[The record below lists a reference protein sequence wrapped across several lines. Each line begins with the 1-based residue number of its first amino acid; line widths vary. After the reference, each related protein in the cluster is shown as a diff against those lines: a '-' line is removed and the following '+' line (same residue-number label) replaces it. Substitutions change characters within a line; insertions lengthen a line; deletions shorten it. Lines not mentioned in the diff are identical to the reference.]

1 MSVKEN
7 FDQLNY
13 PVIVIIG
20 GGFGGLRLARKLS
33 GKKYKVFL
41 FDKNNYHNFQPL
53 MYQVATGGLG
63 SDAIAYPFRKVIG
76 PLPNVAYRMAQVENI
91 HPEKNSIKTN
101 VGEFSYNYLVLATG
115 SATNYFGNAETEE
128 KTISI
133 KSIPEALD
141 IRSLIL
147 QEFEKAMLLKSD
159 NDKRKAL
166 NFVIVGGGP
175 TGVELAGAMAEI
187 KTTVMPSD
195 YRELDPALMNIHLL
209 NAGERV
215 LETMSEHASAGA
227 LKFLKELG
235 VEVLLN
241 TRMVSYNGNEIKLQ
255 NGDSMFAETVF
266 WAAGVK
272 GQVIRGT
279 SEDSIN
285 KSRYIVNE
293 NNLIHGYNNIFA
305 IGDVA
310 EMTSV
315 DFPRGHPMVAPVAM
329 QQADRLAKNFVNISD
344 KKPLLPFNYIDK
356 GSMATVGRHKAV
368 VDLKYYKFK
377 GFFAW
382 YIWMF
387 LHLAL
392 LIGFRNRFIVLMN
405 WIWSYFSYERAI
417 RLIIRPYKSNRKG
430 VKIENLKI
438 REF

>member
-1 MSVKEN
+1 MSVKDN
-7 FDQLNY
+7 FEKLPY
-13 PVIVIIG
+13 PIVIVIG
-20 GGFGGLRLARKLS
+20 GGFGGLKLARKLS

-91 HPEKNSIKTN
+91 IPEKNLVKTN
-101 VGEFSYNYLVLATG
+101 VGDFNYDYLVIATG
-115 SATNYFGNAETEE
+115 SVTNYFGNAETEE

-147 QEFEKAMLLKSD
+147 QEFEKAMLLKTD
-159 NDKRKAL
+159 AEKRKAL

-195 YRELDPALMNIHLL
+195 YRELDPSLMNIHLL
-209 NAGERV
+209 NSGERV
-215 LETMSEHASAGA
+215 LESMSEYASEGA
-227 LKFLKELG
+227 LKFLQKLG

-255 NGDSMFAETVF
+255 NGDSMLAETVF

-272 GQVIRGT
+272 GQIVRGT
-279 SEDSIN
+279 SEESIN
-285 KSRYIVNE
+285 KSRYKVNE
-293 NNLIHGYNNIFA
+293 HNLLLGYNNIFA

-310 EMTSV
+310 EMITKE
-315 DFPRGHPMVAPVAM
+315 FPKGHPMVAPVAM
-329 QQADRLAKNFVNISD
+329 QQAENLAKNLTNLSMQ
-344 KKPLLPFNYIDK
+344 KAMLPFEYQDK
-356 GSMATVGRHKAV
+356 GSMATIGRHKAV
-368 VDLKYYKFK
+368 VDLKFYKFK

-417 RLIIRPYKSNRKG
+417 RLIIRPYRANRKG